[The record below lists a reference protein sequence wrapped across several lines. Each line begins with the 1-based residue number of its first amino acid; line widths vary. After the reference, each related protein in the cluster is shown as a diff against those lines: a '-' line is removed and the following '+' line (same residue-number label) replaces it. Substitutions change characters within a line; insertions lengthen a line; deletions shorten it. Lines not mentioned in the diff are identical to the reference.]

1 MSDGEKALSFPSHY
15 YGGSGQN
22 SRLYC
27 IYAGRELLFF
37 KPKDAACE
45 HFRIVTGPVYKCKL
59 IPREAVVYMEEGTY
73 SSTAMVIRINVFW

>member
-1 MSDGEKALSFPSHY
+1 MSDGEKKHYHFFSY

-27 IYAGRELLFF
+27 IYAGREGCCFL

-45 HFRIVTGPVYKCKL
+45 HFRIVTGPVYKCKADTQ
-59 IPREAVVYMEEGTY
+59 RKQWFTWKKAH
-73 SSTAMVIRINVFW
+73 TAPLPWL